1 MNERYRSAKVFM
13 TVNIDVLVDDG
24 MTEQEQEQKMT
35 DLAIDYVQ
43 CLDDTAVQFEMAE
56 FND

>member
-1 MNERYRSAKVFM
+1 MKETYRSATVCM
-13 TVNIDVLVDDG
+13 TLNIDVLVSDD
-24 MTEQEQEQKMT
+24 MTEEEQEQKMV

-43 CLDDTAVQFEMAE
+43 CLGDTAVQFEMAE

>member
-1 MNERYRSAKVFM
+1 MNERYRTAKVFM
-13 TVNIDVLVDDG
+13 TVNIDVLVNDG

-43 CLDDTAVQFEMAE
+43 CLGDATVRFEMAE

>member
-13 TVNIDVLVDDG
+13 TVNIDVLVNDD

-35 DLAIDYVQ
+35 NLAIDYVQ
-43 CLDDTAVQFEMAE
+43 CLGDTAVQFEMAE

>member
-13 TVNIDVLVDDG
+13 TVNIDVLVNDG
-24 MTEQEQEQKMT
+24 MTQQEQEQKMT

-43 CLDDTAVQFEMAE
+43 CLGDTAVRFEMAE

>member
-13 TVNIDVLVDDG
+13 TVNIDVLVNDR
-24 MTEQEQEQKMT
+24 MTEDEQEQKLV

-43 CLDDTAVQFEMAE
+43 CLGDTAVQFEMAE